1 MRKSGLE
8 IIGLGRILHYTDSA
22 RNDPRPRGGDAYK
35 YRGTIFQHDN
45 ALCIDRYGRR
55 LSRTNPNYRIRE
67 ARPQPDADRLRPP
80 RRARARAA
88 PTRPVD
94 SEHSRTRVIHPP
106 AQRAC
111 ALRPACTKRP
121 ARGPAPPCAPVC
133 PLAVDKCY
141 TAWYFGVQFV
151 GLTLLLKQRCCLAS
165 VRNRAYLVAVG
176 CRMGWFGCRQA
187 GAAKR
192 S

>member
-1 MRKSGLE
+1 MGATPTGSVMRKSGLE

-111 ALRPACTKRP
+111 ALRPACRKACARRRP
-121 ARGPAPPCAPVC
+121 RRVRPCVRS
-133 PLAVDKCY
+133 PLINVILP
-141 TAWYFGVQFV
+141 G
-151 GLTLLLKQRCCLAS
+151 TL
-165 VRNRAYLVAVG
+165 G
-176 CRMGWFGCRQA
+176 CSSWV
-187 GAAKR
+187 
-192 S
+192 